1 MIGLG
6 DIRQADI
13 DAISIHIVQI
23 AEQYILQPN
32 AVKQDIAEQILEV
45 RPEDD
50 ARMKI
55 ARLLAMKVYKAL
67 NENNEVMLNAMIK
80 AAYNG
85 LVKRGY

>member
-80 AAYNG
+80 AAYND
-85 LVKRGY
+85 LVERGY

>member
-23 AEQYILQPN
+23 AEQYILQPD

-50 ARMKI
+50 ARMRI

-85 LVKRGY
+85 LVERGY

>member
-13 DAISIHIVQI
+13 DDINMHIVQI
-23 AEQYILQPN
+23 AEQYILQSD
-32 AVKQDIAEQILEV
+32 AVKQDIEEPFLVARSET
-45 RPEDD
+45 D

-55 ARLLAMKVYKAL
+55 AQLVAMKMYKAL
-67 NENNEVMLNAMIK
+67 NENNEAMLNAMIK

-85 LVKRGY
+85 LVERGY

>member
-23 AEQYILQPN
+23 AEKYILQPD
-32 AVKQDIAEQILEV
+32 AVKQDIAEPSL
-45 RPEDD
+45 DASSKAD
-50 ARMKI
+50 ARMGI
-55 ARLLAMKVYKAL
+55 AQLLVMKVYKAL

-85 LVKRGY
+85 LVERGY

>member
-13 DAISIHIVQI
+13 DTISIHIVQI

-50 ARMKI
+50 ARMRI

-85 LVKRGY
+85 LVERGY

>member
-1 MIGLG
+1 MVSLS
-6 DIRQADI
+6 DIKQADV

-67 NENNEVMLNAMIK
+67 NENNEAMLNAMIK

>member
-23 AEQYILQPN
+23 AEQYILQSN

-85 LVKRGY
+85 LVERGY

>member
-23 AEQYILQPN
+23 AEKYILQPD

-50 ARMKI
+50 ARMRI

>member
-23 AEQYILQPN
+23 AEKYILQPD

-50 ARMKI
+50 ARMRI

-80 AAYNG
+80 AAYND
-85 LVKRGY
+85 LVERGY

>member
-67 NENNEVMLNAMIK
+67 NENNEAMLNAMIK
-80 AAYNG
+80 AAYND
-85 LVKRGY
+85 LVERGY

>member
-1 MIGLG
+1 MVSLS
-6 DIRQADI
+6 DIKQADV

>member
-23 AEQYILQPN
+23 AEKYILQPN

-50 ARMKI
+50 ARMRI

-80 AAYNG
+80 AAYND
-85 LVKRGY
+85 LVERGY

>member
-1 MIGLG
+1 MIGLV

-23 AEQYILQPN
+23 AEKYILQPD

-67 NENNEVMLNAMIK
+67 NENNEAMLNAMIK
-80 AAYNG
+80 AAYND
-85 LVKRGY
+85 LVERGY

>member
-23 AEQYILQPN
+23 AEKYILQPD

-50 ARMKI
+50 ARMRI

-85 LVKRGY
+85 LVERGY

>member
-50 ARMKI
+50 ARMRI

-85 LVKRGY
+85 LVERGY

>member
-23 AEQYILQPN
+23 AEKYILQPD

-50 ARMKI
+50 ARMRI

-67 NENNEVMLNAMIK
+67 NENNEAMLNAMIK

-85 LVKRGY
+85 LVERGY

>member
-23 AEQYILQPN
+23 AEKYILQPD

-80 AAYNG
+80 AAYND
-85 LVKRGY
+85 LVERGY

>member
-23 AEQYILQPN
+23 AEKYILQPD

>member
-23 AEQYILQPN
+23 AEKYILQPD
-32 AVKQDIAEQILEV
+32 AVKQDIAEQILGV

-50 ARMKI
+50 ARMGI
-55 ARLLAMKVYKAL
+55 AQLLAMKVYKAL
-67 NENNEVMLNAMIK
+67 NENNEAMLNAMIK

>member
-50 ARMKI
+50 ARMRI

-67 NENNEVMLNAMIK
+67 NENNEAMLNAMIK

-85 LVKRGY
+85 LVERGY

>member
-23 AEQYILQPN
+23 AEQYILQPD

-67 NENNEVMLNAMIK
+67 NENNEAMLNAMIK
-80 AAYNG
+80 AAYND
-85 LVKRGY
+85 LVERGY

>member
-23 AEQYILQPN
+23 AEKYILQPD

-67 NENNEVMLNAMIK
+67 NENNVAMLNAMLN
-80 AAYNG
+80 AAYKD
-85 LVKRGY
+85 LVERGY

>member
-23 AEQYILQPN
+23 AEKYILQPD

-67 NENNEVMLNAMIK
+67 NENNEAMLNAMIK
-80 AAYNG
+80 AAYND
-85 LVKRGY
+85 LVERGY

>member
-23 AEQYILQPN
+23 AEKYILQPD

-50 ARMKI
+50 ARMRI

-67 NENNEVMLNAMIK
+67 NENNEAKQNAMIK
-80 AAYNG
+80 AAYND
-85 LVKRGY
+85 LVERGY

>member
-23 AEQYILQPN
+23 AEKYILQPD

-67 NENNEVMLNAMIK
+67 NENNSMIK
-80 AAYNG
+80 AAYND
-85 LVKRGY
+85 LVERGY

>member
-23 AEQYILQPN
+23 AEKYILQPD

-50 ARMKI
+50 ARMRI

-67 NENNEVMLNAMIK
+67 NENNEAMLNAMIK
-80 AAYNG
+80 AAYND
-85 LVKRGY
+85 LVERGY

>member
-23 AEQYILQPN
+23 AEKYILQPN
-32 AVKQDIAEQILEV
+32 TAKQDIAEPSL
-45 RPEDD
+45 DASSKAD
-50 ARMKI
+50 ARMGI

-67 NENNEVMLNAMIK
+67 NENNEAMLNAMIK
-80 AAYNG
+80 AAYND
-85 LVKRGY
+85 LVERGY

>member
-23 AEQYILQPN
+23 AEKYILQPD

-85 LVKRGY
+85 LVERGY

>member
-50 ARMKI
+50 ARMRI

-67 NENNEVMLNAMIK
+67 NENNEAMLNAMIK
-80 AAYNG
+80 AAYND
-85 LVKRGY
+85 LVERGY